1 MPWGRRI
8 STTSIIRPITRQGLL
23 ELKKCYVD
31 MSKTEQLNELTL
43 KIYNNTI
50 EQAKTTDYKRYEFK
64 PSSSHPPFNAYF
76 VKNNKD
82 EIVRNL
88 STVFPDSEITVEK
101 ISTDIPFAYFP
112 THESILIDWS

>member
-1 MPWGRRI
+1 MTWGQRI
-8 STTSIIRPITRQGLL
+8 STTSIIKPITRHALQQ
-23 ELKKCYVD
+23 LKKCYMD

-64 PSSSHPPFNAYF
+64 PSSTHPPFNAYF
-76 VKNNKD
+76 VKNHKD

-88 STVFPDSEITVEK
+88 TNVFPDANITVEK
-101 ISTDIPFAYFP
+101 VSTDIPFAYFP
-112 THESILIDWS
+112 THESIKIDWS